1 MTKTMRGAS
10 FLLATFGFGALNVSV
25 VIAAGDL
32 DRGKIIATQGNGAG
46 ALACVACHGP
56 DGKGNDAAGFPS
68 IAGLNA
74 EYLGKQLHD
83 YAGGL
88 RKNAIM
94 QPFAKA
100 LTEDDIQS
108 VTVYYQ
114 SLKPMVFSI
123 TQQAPAEDNQGEWL
137 AMRGDWNNDIPACNQ
152 CHGPNGMGVG
162 SSFPALLGQHAGY
175 LKTQLNAWRSGSRD
189 NDPNHLMRGIAQRL
203 SEQQISAVTE
213 YYATL
218 PEPLAAQ
225 SKQEE
230 SR

>member
-1 MTKTMRGAS
+1 MKKTMRGTS
-10 FLLATFGFGALNVSV
+10 ILLATLGFGALNINVA
-25 VIAAGDL
+25 IAADDL

-46 ALACVACHGP
+46 ALACMACHGL

-74 EYLGKQLHD
+74 KYLSKQLHD
-83 YAGGL
+83 YASGL

-94 QPFAKA
+94 QPFANA
-100 LTEDDIQS
+100 LSEDDIQN
-108 VTVYYQ
+108 VTAYYK
-114 SLKPMVFSI
+114 SLKTTASAV
-123 TQQAPAEDNQGEWL
+123 TQQTPAAAHQGEWL

-162 SSFPALLGQHAGY
+162 NSFPALAGQHAGY
-175 LKTQLNAWRSGSRD
+175 LKTQLNAWRSGSRN
-189 NDPNHLMRGIAQRL
+189 NDPNQLMKGIAERL
-203 SEQQISAVTE
+203 SEQQISAVSE

-218 PEPLAAQ
+218 PDQLAAQ
-225 SKQEE
+225 SKQKE